1 MKLLINTIT
10 FSRIIAGPILFL
22 LLNYSNQ
29 YGLIFLLFLWA
40 AMSDFFDGFLARKFN
55 ATSQL
60 GEILDPIADKILVLF
75 LLFGLTVRFESLYIG
90 LIGSLMLTREFW
102 IAALRDLN
110 ARLGTTQATEVTFLA
125 KIKTTIQLAS
135 LGMYIFAI
143 YINNSLLKL
152 IADFSLFLA
161 LIITLQTAIQYTKAS
176 FKKY

>member
-1 MKLLINTIT
+1 M
-10 FSRIIAGPILFL
+10 
-22 LLNYSNQ
+22 
-29 YGLIFLLFLWA
+29 
-40 AMSDFFDGFLARKFN
+40 
-55 ATSQL
+55 
-60 GEILDPIADKILVLF
+60 
-75 LLFGLTVRFESLYIG
+75 RFESLYIG
-90 LIGSLMLTREFW
+90 LIGSLMLPREFW

-110 ARLGTTQATEVTFLA
+110 ARLGNTQATEVTFLA